1 MQMMTISGAKGT
13 SVNVSQISCCLG
25 KNIFNT
31 CLTCLEKEITTEIYD
46 LQVNKN

>member
-25 KNIFNT
+25 KNIFS
-31 CLTCLEKEITTEIYD
+31 TCLEKEITTEIYD